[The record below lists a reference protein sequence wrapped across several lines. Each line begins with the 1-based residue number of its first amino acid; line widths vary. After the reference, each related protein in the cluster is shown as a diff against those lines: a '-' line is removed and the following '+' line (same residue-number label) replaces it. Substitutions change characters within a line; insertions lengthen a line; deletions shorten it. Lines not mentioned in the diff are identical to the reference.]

1 MIDDE
6 IRTAFAEARCHHVI
20 IGGFL
25 AEPAAALLREQ
36 VNAAAFACH
45 DMPDRGRYEHNHELA
60 IPALFDDLRAVA
72 SELVQRPLRLD
83 HARWLRLRHRDYQLI
98 KDDARDR
105 PISATHLEVTL
116 DFSALATDQAE
127 IVYTDGVESWI
138 VPQLPGTLSIVEREP
153 WLFRYVRYLSA
164 SVGDAVVHRLRL
176 SLVDLEHP
184 GDPTW
189 ASR

>member
-6 IRTAFAEARCHHVI
+6 IRAAFAEGRCHHVVA
-20 IGGFL
+20 GGFL

-36 VNAAAFACH
+36 VNAATFARY
-45 DMPDRGRYEHNHELA
+45 DQPDRGRYEHNHELA
-60 IPALFDDLRAVA
+60 ITSLFDDLRAVA
-72 SELVQRPLRLD
+72 AELVQRPLRLD

-105 PISATHLEVTL
+105 PITTTHLEVTL

-127 IVYTDGVESWI
+127 LVYTDGLESWI
-138 VPQLPGTLSIVEREP
+138 VPQLPGTLAIVEREP
-153 WLFRYVRYLSA
+153 WLLRYARYLNG

-176 SLVDLEHP
+176 SLSYLEHP
-184 GDPTW
+184 AA